1 MTAAQVA
8 TLELYTIPAA
18 AVALLAGR
26 LAMRSRP
33 GLGSWIA
40 YGPALAAA
48 LLPTLGSVLTGDGQP
63 LRRLLLG
70 LAAVAVVLAGAHAR
84 LRAPVITGGVV
95 LAAVALHELVLV
107 WDLLP
112 RWIPLAA
119 GGLLL
124 VGLAM
129 TLERR
134 RRDLDRFRAALT
146 RMT

>member
-1 MTAAQVA
+1 V
-8 TLELYTIPAA
+8 
-18 AVALLAGR
+18 
-26 LAMRSRP
+26 
-33 GLGSWIA
+33 
-40 YGPALAAA
+40 
-48 LLPTLGSVLTGDGQP
+48 
-63 LRRLLLG
+63 
-70 LAAVAVVLAGAHAR
+70 
-84 LRAPVITGGVV
+84 
-95 LAAVALHELVLV
+95 VALHEVVLV

-146 RMT
+146 RMS